1 MKKRLESLD
10 VLRGADLFF
19 LLAVGPIM
27 RRLIKTLDVEWLNKC
42 GWLFDHVEWQ
52 GFSPWDLIMPL
63 FVFMTGITI
72 PFALGR
78 MREERTYGKALW
90 RILRRVVV
98 LWVLGLIC
106 QGGLF
111 DKSDTTIYLYTNT
124 LQAIAVAYAG
134 AAIMFLFTNLRTQI
148 VTAALLLL
156 GYWAAMEFISVDG
169 CGGGNY
175 TPNGNLA
182 EWIDNAVLGR
192 FRDGAKVVDGVVV
205 FKNNYH
211 YTWILSSLTF
221 IVTGMLGMFAGVIA
235 KSTMEEKRKLWWLA
249 GAGIAMVAAGLVWNI
264 WHPIIKMIWTSSMT
278 LFTGGLCF
286 LLLWLCYYLID
297 YKGYRKGLTL
307 FKVYGMNSIAAYMLP
322 KFIKVR
328 AVLAALLYGLA
339 YFFGDEW
346 TAMIV
351 TVANV
356 VVQYY
361 ILYFMYKREIFLKV

>member
-1 MKKRLESLD
+1 M
-10 VLRGADLFF
+10 
-19 LLAVGPIM
+19 
-27 RRLIKTLDVEWLNKC
+27 
-42 GWLFDHVEWQ
+42 
-52 GFSPWDLIMPL
+52 
-63 FVFMTGITI
+63 
-72 PFALGR
+72 
-78 MREERTYGKALW
+78 
-90 RILRRVVV
+90 
-98 LWVLGLIC
+98 
-106 QGGLF
+106 
-111 DKSDTTIYLYTNT
+111 
-124 LQAIAVAYAG
+124 
-134 AAIMFLFTNLRTQI
+134 
-148 VTAALLLL
+148 
-156 GYWAAMEFISVDG
+156 
-169 CGGGNY
+169 
-175 TPNGNLA
+175 
-182 EWIDNAVLGR
+182 
-192 FRDGAKVVDGVVV
+192 V
-205 FKNNYH
+205 FKEGYH

-356 VVQYY
+356 AVQYY
-361 ILYFMYKREIFLKV
+361 ILHFMYKREIFLKA

>member
-27 RRLIKTLDVEWLNKC
+27 RRLIRTLDIEWLNQC
-42 GWLFDHVEWQ
+42 NWLFDHVEWQ
-52 GFSPWDLIMPL
+52 GFSPWDIIMPL

-78 MREERTYGKALW
+78 MREERTYGTALL

-98 LWVLGLIC
+98 LWIFGLIC

-111 DKSDTTIYLYTNT
+111 DKYPETVYLYTNT

-134 AAIMFLFTNLRTQI
+134 AVLMFLFTNLRVQI
-148 VTAALLLL
+148 VTAVVLLV

-169 CGGGNY
+169 FGGGDY
-175 TPNGNLA
+175 TPEKNLA

-192 FRDGAKVVDGVVV
+192 FRDGAKVVEGVVV
-205 FKNNYH
+205 FEEDYH
-211 YTWILSSLTF
+211 YTWILSSLNF
-221 IVTGMLGMFAGVIA
+221 VVTGMLGMFAGVIA
-235 KSTMEEKRKLWWLA
+235 KSQMEEKRKLWWFA
-249 GAGIAMVAAGLVWNI
+249 GAGVAMVIAGLILGI
-264 WHPIIKMIWTSSMT
+264 WHPIIKKIWTSSMT
-278 LFTGGLCF
+278 LFTGGVCF

-322 KFIKVR
+322 KFVKVR
-328 AVLAALLYGLA
+328 AILAGLLWWLA
-339 YFFGDEW
+339 YCIGDEW
-346 TAMIV
+346 SAMV
-351 TVANV
+351 VSVLNVA
-356 VVQYY
+356 VQYY
-361 ILYFMYKREIFLKV
+361 LLYYMYKREIFLKV

>member
-148 VTAALLLL
+148 ITAAVLLL

-175 TPNGNLA
+175 TQNGNLA

-192 FRDGAKVVDGVVV
+192 FRDGAKVVDGVVE
-205 FKNNYH
+205 FKDGYH

-249 GAGIAMVAAGLVWNI
+249 GVGITMVAAGLVWNI

-356 VVQYY
+356 AVQYY
-361 ILYFMYKREIFLKV
+361 ILHFMYKREIFLKA

>member
-19 LLAVGPIM
+19 LMAVGPVV
-27 RRLIKTLDVEWLNKC
+27 RRFIKTLDVEWLNNC
-42 GWLFDHVEWQ
+42 YWLFDHVEWQ
-52 GFSPWDLIMPL
+52 GFSPWDIIMPL

-78 MREERTYGKALW
+78 MREERNYSTAIW
-90 RILRRVVV
+90 RIVRRVIV

-111 DKSDTTIYLYTNT
+111 DKDDSTIYLYTNT
-124 LQAIAVAYAG
+124 LQAIAVAYA
-134 AAIMFLFTNLRTQI
+134 ASALMFLFTKLRTQI
-148 VTAALLLL
+148 AVAVVLLV
-156 GYWAAMEFISVDG
+156 GYWAAMEFVSVDG
-169 CGGGNY
+169 YGGGDY
-175 TPNGNLA
+175 TPSHNLA
-182 EWIDNAVLGR
+182 EWVDNAVLGR

-205 FKNNYH
+205 FKEGYH
-211 YTWILSSLTF
+211 YTWVLSSLTF

-235 KSTMEEKRKLWWLA
+235 KSKMEDKRKLCWFA
-249 GAGIAMVAAGLVWNI
+249 GVGIAMVLLGLIWGI
-264 WHPIIKMIWTSSMT
+264 WHPIIKKIWTSSMT
-278 LFTGGLCF
+278 LFAGGICF

-307 FKVYGMNSIAAYMLP
+307 FKVYGMNSIAAYMMP
-322 KFIKVR
+322 KFIKVH
-328 AVLAALLYGLA
+328 AILSALLYGLA
-339 YFFGDEW
+339 YCIGDEW
-346 TAMIV
+346 RALVV

-356 VVQYY
+356 AVQYY

>member
-1 MKKRLESLD
+1 MKRRLESLD

-19 LLAVGPIM
+19 LLAVGPVM
-27 RRLIKTLDVEWLNKC
+27 RRLIKTLDIGWLNDC
-42 GWLFDHVEWQ
+42 YWLFDHVEWQ
-52 GFSPWDLIMPL
+52 GFSPWDIIMPL

-78 MREERTYGKALW
+78 MREERTYGTALW
-90 RILRRVVV
+90 RIVRRVVV
-98 LWVLGLIC
+98 LWVFGLIC

-111 DKSDTTIYLYTNT
+111 DKNDSTIYLYSNT
-124 LQAIAVAYAG
+124 LQAIAVAYAVS
-134 AAIMFLFTNLRTQI
+134 AIMFLFTRLRTQI
-148 VTAALLLL
+148 VAAVVLLL

-169 CGGGNY
+169 YGGGNY

-182 EWIDNAVLGR
+182 EWVDNAVLGR

-205 FKNNYH
+205 FKESYH

-235 KSTMEEKRKLWWLA
+235 KSKMEEKRKLWWFA
-249 GAGIAMVAAGLVWNI
+249 GTGATMVAAGLVWSI

-278 LFTGGLCF
+278 LFSGGICF
-286 LLLWLCYYLID
+286 ILLWLCYYLID

-307 FKVYGMNSIAAYMLP
+307 FKVYGMNSIAAYMMP
-322 KFIKVR
+322 KFLKVR
-328 AVLAALLYGLA
+328 AVLAALLYWLA
-339 YFFGDEW
+339 FCIGDEW
-346 TAMIV
+346 TAMVV

-356 VVQYY
+356 AVQYY
-361 ILYFMYKREIFLKV
+361 LLYYMYKREIFLKV

>member
-19 LLAVGPIM
+19 LLAVGPVM
-27 RRLIKTLDVEWLNKC
+27 RRLIKTLDIGWLNDC
-42 GWLFDHVEWQ
+42 YWLFDHVEWQ
-52 GFSPWDLIMPL
+52 GFSPWDIIMPL

-78 MREERTYGKALW
+78 MREECTYGTALW
-90 RILRRVVV
+90 RIVRRVVV
-98 LWVLGLIC
+98 LWIFGLIC

-111 DKSDTTIYLYTNT
+111 DKSDSTIYLYTNT
-124 LQAIAVAYAG
+124 LQAIAVAYA
-134 AAIMFLFTNLRTQI
+134 ASAIMFLFTKLRTQI
-148 VTAALLLL
+148 ITAVVLLL

-205 FKNNYH
+205 FKDGYH

-221 IVTGMLGMFAGVIA
+221 VVTGMLGMFAGVIA
-235 KSTMEEKRKLWWLA
+235 KSKMEERRKLWWFA
-249 GAGIAMVAAGLVWNI
+249 GTGAAMIVAGLVWSI

-278 LFTGGLCF
+278 LFSGGICF

-322 KFIKVR
+322 KFVKVR
-328 AVLAALLYGLA
+328 AVLAGLLYWLA
-339 YFFGDEW
+339 FCIGDEW
-346 TAMIV
+346 CAMVV

-356 VVQYY
+356 AVQYY
-361 ILYFMYKREIFLKV
+361 LLYYMYKREIFLKV

>member
-19 LLAVGPIM
+19 LLAVGPVM
-27 RRLIKTLDVEWLNKC
+27 RKFIKTLDVGWLNDC
-42 GWLFDHVEWQ
+42 YWLFDHVEWQ

-249 GAGIAMVAAGLVWNI
+249 GAGVAMIAAGLVWNI

>member
-27 RRLIKTLDVEWLNKC
+27 RQLIKTLDVEWLNKC
-42 GWLFDHVEWQ
+42 KWLFDHVEWQ
-52 GFSPWDLIMPL
+52 GFSPWDIIMPL

-78 MREERTYGKALW
+78 MREERTYGTALW
-90 RILRRVVV
+90 RILERVVI
-98 LWVLGLIC
+98 LWIFGMIC

-111 DKSDTTIYLYTNT
+111 DKNDDTIYLYSNT
-124 LQAIAVAYAG
+124 LQAIAVAYA
-134 AAIMFLFTNLRTQI
+134 AAALMFLFTNLRTQI
-148 VTAALLLL
+148 IFASVLLL

-169 CGGGNY
+169 YGGGDY

-192 FRDGAKVVDGVVV
+192 FRDGAKVVDGVVE
-205 FKNNYH
+205 FKEGYH

-221 IVTGMLGMFAGVIA
+221 VVTGMLGMFAGVIA
-235 KSTMEEKRKLWWLA
+235 KSTMEEKRKLKWFAYTGLA
-249 GAGIAMVAAGLVWNI
+249 MIAAGLIWNI

-278 LFTGGLCF
+278 LFTGGICF

-307 FKVYGMNSIAAYMLP
+307 FKVYGMNSIAAYMMP
-322 KFIKVR
+322 KFVKVR
-328 AVLAALLYGLA
+328 AILAGLLYGLA
-339 YFFGDEW
+339 FYIGDEW
-346 TAMIV
+346 TAMV
-351 TVANV
+351 VAVANV

>member
-111 DKSDTTIYLYTNT
+111 DKSDSTIYLYTNT

-148 VTAALLLL
+148 ITAAVLLL

-175 TPNGNLA
+175 TQNGNLA

-205 FKNNYH
+205 FKEGYH

-361 ILYFMYKREIFLKV
+361 ILYFMYKREIFLKA

>member
-27 RRLIKTLDVEWLNKC
+27 RRLIKTLDVEWLNQCK
-42 GWLFDHVEWQ
+42 WLFDHVEWR
-52 GFSPWDLIMPL
+52 GFSPWDIIMPL

-78 MREERTYGKALW
+78 MREERTYSKALW
-90 RILRRVVV
+90 RILRRVII
-98 LWVLGLIC
+98 LWIFGLIC

-111 DKSDTTIYLYTNT
+111 DKDPRTVYIYSNT

-148 VTAALLLL
+148 IFAAVLLL
-156 GYWAAMEFISVDG
+156 GYWVAMEFVSVDG
-169 CGGGNY
+169 YGGGNY
-175 TPNGNLA
+175 TPKGNLA

-192 FRDGAKVVDGVVV
+192 FRDGAKVKDGVVV
-205 FKNNYH
+205 FKESYH

-235 KSTMEEKRKLWWLA
+235 KSTMEDKRKLKWFA
-249 GAGIAMVAAGLVWNI
+249 YTGIAMVAAGLIWNI

-278 LFTGGLCF
+278 LFTGGICF

-307 FKVYGMNSIAAYMLP
+307 FKVYGMNSIAAYMMP
-322 KFIKVR
+322 KFVKVR
-328 AVLAALLYGLA
+328 AILVGLLGWLA
-339 YFFGDEW
+339 YYIGDGW
-346 TAMIV
+346 SALVV
-351 TVANV
+351 TVLNV
-356 VVQYY
+356 AVQYY
-361 ILYFMYKREIFLKV
+361 ILHYMYKRERFLKV

>member
-1 MKKRLESLD
+1 MKRRLESLD

-19 LLAVGPIM
+19 LLAVGPVM
-27 RRLIKTLDVEWLNKC
+27 RRLIKTLDIGWLNDC
-42 GWLFDHVEWQ
+42 YWLFDHVEWQ
-52 GFSPWDLIMPL
+52 GFSPWDIIMPL

-78 MREERTYGKALW
+78 MREERTYGTALW
-90 RILRRVVV
+90 RIVRRVVV
-98 LWVLGLIC
+98 LWVFGLIC

-111 DKSDTTIYLYTNT
+111 DKNDSTIYLYSNT
-124 LQAIAVAYAG
+124 LQAIAVAYAVS
-134 AAIMFLFTNLRTQI
+134 AIMFLFTRLRTQI
-148 VTAALLLL
+148 VAAVVLLL

-169 CGGGNY
+169 YGGGNY

-182 EWIDNAVLGR
+182 EWVDNAVLGR

-205 FKNNYH
+205 FKESYH

-235 KSTMEEKRKLWWLA
+235 KSKMEEKRKLWWFA
-249 GAGIAMVAAGLVWNI
+249 GTGATMVAAGLVWSI

-278 LFTGGLCF
+278 LFSGGICF

-307 FKVYGMNSIAAYMLP
+307 FKVYGMNSIAAYMMP
-322 KFIKVR
+322 KFLKVR
-328 AVLAALLYGLA
+328 AVLAALLYWLA
-339 YFFGDEW
+339 FCIGDEW
-346 TAMIV
+346 TAMVV

-356 VVQYY
+356 AVQYY
-361 ILYFMYKREIFLKV
+361 LLYYMYKREIFLKV

>member
-111 DKSDTTIYLYTNT
+111 DKSDSTIYLYTNT

-148 VTAALLLL
+148 ITAAVLLL

-169 CGGGNY
+169 YGGGNY

-192 FRDGAKVVDGVVV
+192 FRDGAKVVDGVVE
-205 FKNNYH
+205 FKDGYH

-356 VVQYY
+356 AVQYY
-361 ILYFMYKREIFLKV
+361 ILHFMYKREIFLKA

>member
-42 GWLFDHVEWQ
+42 GWLFDHVEWR

-111 DKSDTTIYLYTNT
+111 DKSDSTIYLYTNT

-148 VTAALLLL
+148 ITAAVLLL

-175 TPNGNLA
+175 TQNGNLA
-182 EWIDNAVLGR
+182 EWIDNAALGR

-205 FKNNYH
+205 FKDGYH

-356 VVQYY
+356 AVQYY
-361 ILYFMYKREIFLKV
+361 ILHFMYKREIFLKA

>member
-78 MREERTYGKALW
+78 MREERTYGEALK

-98 LWVLGLIC
+98 LWIFGLIC

-111 DKSDTTIYLYTNT
+111 DKSDSTIYLYTNT

-148 VTAALLLL
+148 ITAAVLLL
-156 GYWAAMEFISVDG
+156 GYWATMEFISVDG
-169 CGGGNY
+169 YGGGNY

-182 EWIDNAVLGR
+182 EWIDNTVLGR

-205 FKNNYH
+205 FKEGYH

-249 GAGIAMVAAGLVWNI
+249 GAGVAMVVAGLVWSI

-286 LLLWLCYYLID
+286 LLLWLCYYVID

-307 FKVYGMNSIAAYMLP
+307 FKVYGMNSIAAYMMP

-328 AVLAALLYGLA
+328 AVLAALLYGLT

-361 ILYFMYKREIFLKV
+361 LLHFMYKREIFLKV

>member
-27 RRLIKTLDVEWLNKC
+27 RRLIRTLDCEWLNKC
-42 GWLFDHVEWQ
+42 NWLFEHMDWQ
-52 GFSPWDLIMPL
+52 GFSPWDIIMPL
-63 FVFMTGITI
+63 FIFMTGITI

-78 MREERTYGKALW
+78 MREERTYGTALW
-90 RILRRVVV
+90 RIVRRVVV
-98 LWVLGLIC
+98 LWVFGLIC

-111 DKSDTTIYLYTNT
+111 DKNDSTIYLYSNT
-124 LQAIAVAYAG
+124 LQAIAVAYAVS
-134 AAIMFLFTNLRTQI
+134 AIMFLFTKLRTQI
-148 VTAALLLL
+148 IAAAALLL

-169 CGGGNY
+169 YGGGNY

-182 EWIDNAVLGR
+182 EWVDNAVLGR

-205 FKNNYH
+205 FKESYH

-235 KSTMEEKRKLWWLA
+235 KSKMEEKRKLWWFA
-249 GAGIAMVAAGLVWNI
+249 GTGATMVAAGLVWSI

-278 LFTGGLCF
+278 LFSGGICF
-286 LLLWLCYYLID
+286 ILLWLCYYLID

-307 FKVYGMNSIAAYMLP
+307 FKVYGMNSIAAYMMP
-322 KFIKVR
+322 KFLKVR
-328 AVLAALLYGLA
+328 AVLAALLYWLA
-339 YFFGDEW
+339 ICIGDEW
-346 TAMIV
+346 TAMVV

-356 VVQYY
+356 AVQYY
-361 ILYFMYKREIFLKV
+361 LLYYMYKREIFLKV